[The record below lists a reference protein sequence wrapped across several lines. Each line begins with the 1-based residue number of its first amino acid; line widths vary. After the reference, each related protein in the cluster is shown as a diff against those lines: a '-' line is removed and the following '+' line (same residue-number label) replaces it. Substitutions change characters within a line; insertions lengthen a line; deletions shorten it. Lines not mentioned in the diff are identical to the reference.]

1 LFFLFFVNR
10 LGRISVRERRRQKA
24 KGNSW
29 KAEEVRQLPEV
40 EQDSTE
46 RILIDGCARRES
58 GALAEVVRI
67 YGAGVLGY
75 LTKMCGRDQAEDL
88 FQETFKRVYEKAGTI
103 RGERI
108 KPWLYAVATRLA
120 MDSMRKKKKLK
131 FVTFGS
137 SGDRDGPETMIAD
150 DKSDPA
156 GETLK
161 AERKEQV
168 RESVMGLPERMRAT
182 LIMAY
187 YEGLSYAEIAE
198 CMGCSVGTVKTQM
211 FRALQILADKLPEA
225 E

>member
-1 LFFLFFVNR
+1 M
-10 LGRISVRERRRQKA
+10 
-24 KGNSW
+24 
-29 KAEEVRQLPEV
+29 
-40 EQDSTE
+40 EQVGTMDSTE
-46 RILIDGCARRES
+46 RILIDGCARGDS

-103 RGERI
+103 RGARL

-120 MDSMRKKKKLK
+120 MDSMRKKKKFK
-131 FVTFGS
+131 FVPFGGS
-137 SGDRDGPETMIAD
+137 RDCDGPEAMIAD

-156 GETLK
+156 DETLK
-161 AERKEQV
+161 AERKELV
-168 RESVMGLPERMRAT
+168 RDSLMGLPERMRAT
-182 LIMAY
+182 IMMAY

-211 FRALQILADKLPEA
+211 FRALQILADKLPDPDGDGV
-225 E
+225 